1 MIRPKLLC
9 QLLILGLFSLSL
21 TANSNA
27 GSRDKE
33 AVAKINGE
41 VITKDDFKKKLE
53 SMNFVTRDNKEEEQ
67 KTKREALDLLITD
80 KLVEQKGKKMDLSQ
94 DEEWKK
100 KEEKHSRDYIVE
112 LMYKKEIEEK
122 VEVQDS
128 EITAFYEKNK
138 GELFNKSEQYKIS
151 HILIE
156 IKKDTLQK
164 GNPEQQ
170 EKEAEKK
177 VLEKIE
183 SIYNRIMAGEDFSAL
198 AKQFSDEEKTREKG
212 GELGFL
218 PKGMML
224 KEFEEQVTTLQS
236 GEVSKPFKTKYGY
249 HILKYTDK
257 LPGELMEY
265 NDDLKNRIKYTIS
278 KEKQKKKV
286 GEYLDSLKSR
296 INYLYNEE
304 VLNQKPDSVEDD
316 PWVLIIDNQDTVR
329 FSKYKGDLES
339 YKAYLKKDSLDLED
353 KKKLLRDYSSLYNI
367 LVLEGERGGYDK
379 LPEYSE
385 EMNNFRFKEAE
396 KRVLAGRTLKPTVPS
411 DEEVNDYYLSNR
423 QEFPPDSSIHVYHI
437 IFSDSLKAEEVLK
450 KIQEGADFVEMA
462 KEYYPGEKE
471 IRDVAYDLGFI
482 SDKDISP
489 EFYETAVRLQVG
501 EISHPVKT
509 EWGYHL
515 IKLVERRSDSPVIQ
529 YKDKIKTLI
538 NQEKQKKVQAEWEKS
553 LKEGEEIWV
562 NEKSVKKF
570 KMKSS
575 SGSEKEKG
583 K

>member
-1 MIRPKLLC
+1 MIRPKLLF
-9 QLLILGLFSLSL
+9 QLLILGLFSLSQ
-21 TANSNA
+21 TTNSNA
-27 GSRDKE
+27 GSKDKD
-33 AVAKINGE
+33 AVAKVNGE
-41 VITKDDFKKKLE
+41 VITKEDFKKKLE
-53 SMNFVTRDNKEEEQ
+53 SINFVTKDNKEEEQ

-80 KLVEQKGKKMDLSQ
+80 KLVEQKAKKMDLSQ

-100 KEEKHSRDYIVE
+100 KDEKHSLDYLVE
-112 LMYKKEIEEK
+112 LMYKKEVVEK
-122 VEVQDS
+122 AEVQDS
-128 EITAFYEKNK
+128 EINEFYEKNK
-138 GELFNKSEQYKIS
+138 GELFNKPEQYKIS
-151 HILIE
+151 HILVE

-164 GNPEQQ
+164 DDPEQ

-177 VLEKIE
+177 ALEKIE
-183 SIYNRIMAGEDFSAL
+183 SIYNRVIAGEDFSAL

-224 KEFEEQVTTLQS
+224 KEFEEQISTLQP

-257 LPGELMEY
+257 LPGELIEY
-265 NDDLKNRIKYTIS
+265 NDDLKNRIKLTLS
-278 KEKQKKKV
+278 KEKQKKRV

-296 INYLYNEE
+296 TNYLYNEE
-304 VLNQKPDSVEDD
+304 VLNQKPDSIKDD

-329 FSKYKGDLES
+329 FSKYKGDLEP
-339 YKAYLKKDSLDLED
+339 YRAYLKKDTLELED

-367 LVLEGERGGYDK
+367 LVLEGKRGGYEK

-385 EMNNFRFKEAE
+385 EMNNFRFKEAK
-396 KRVLAGRTLKPTVPS
+396 KRVLTGEGLKGYVPS
-411 DEEVNDYYLSNR
+411 DEEVYDYYLSHR
-423 QEFPPDSSIHVYHI
+423 EEFPPDSSIHVYHI
-437 IFSDSLKAEEVLK
+437 IFNDSLKAEEILK

-489 EFYETAVRLQVG
+489 EFYETAIRLQVG
-501 EISHPVKT
+501 EVSHPVKT

-515 IKLVERRSDSPVIQ
+515 IKLVERRSDSPVVL
-529 YKDKIKTLI
+529 YKDKIKTLV
-538 NQEKQKKVQAEWEKS
+538 NQEKQKKIKAEWEKS
-553 LKEGEEIWV
+553 LREGEEIWV
-562 NEKSVKKF
+562 NEKLVKKF
-570 KMKSS
+570 KLKA
-575 SGSEKEKG
+575 EKEK
-583 K
+583 

>member
-1 MIRPKLLC
+1 MIRPKLLF
-9 QLLILGLFSLSL
+9 QLLILGLFSLSQ
-21 TANSNA
+21 TTNSNA
-27 GSRDKE
+27 GSKDKD
-33 AVAKINGE
+33 AVAKVNGE
-41 VITKDDFKKKLE
+41 VITKEDFKKKLE
-53 SMNFVTRDNKEEEQ
+53 SINFVTKDNKEEEQ

-80 KLVEQKGKKMDLSQ
+80 KLVEQKAKKMDLSQ

-100 KEEKHSRDYIVE
+100 KEEKHSLDYLVE
-112 LMYKKEIEEK
+112 LMYKKEVVEK

-128 EITAFYEKNK
+128 EITDFYEKNK
-138 GELFNKSEQYKIS
+138 GELFNKPEQYKIS
-151 HILIE
+151 HILVG

-164 GNPEQQ
+164 DDPEQ

-177 VLEKIE
+177 ALEKIE
-183 SIYNRIMAGEDFSAL
+183 SIYNRVIAGEDFSAL

-218 PKGMML
+218 PKGTML
-224 KEFEEQVTTLQS
+224 KEFEEQISTLQP

-265 NDDLKNRIKYTIS
+265 NDDLKNRIKFTLS
-278 KEKQKKKV
+278 KEKQKKRV

-296 INYLYNEE
+296 TNYLYNEE
-304 VLNQKPDSVEDD
+304 VLNQKPDLVAGD
-316 PWVLIIDNQDTVR
+316 PWVLIIDNQDTVK
-329 FSKYKGDLES
+329 FSKYKGDLEP
-339 YKAYLKKDSLDLED
+339 YRAYLKKDSLDLED

-367 LVLEGERGGYDK
+367 LVLEGKRGGYEK

-385 EMNNFRFKEAE
+385 EMNKFRFKEAE
-396 KRVLAGRTLKPTVPS
+396 RRVLAGRTLKPSVPS
-411 DEEVNDYYLSNR
+411 DEEVNDYYFSHME
-423 QEFPPDSSIHVYHI
+423 EFPPDSSIHVYHI
-437 IFSDSLKAEEVLK
+437 IFNDSLKAEEVLK

-489 EFYETAVRLQVG
+489 EFYNTAIRLQVG
-501 EISHPVKT
+501 KVSHPVKT

-515 IKLVERRSDSPVIQ
+515 IKLVERRSDSPVVL
-529 YKDKIKTLI
+529 YKDKIKTLV
-538 NQEKQKKVQAEWEKS
+538 NQEKQKKVKAEWEKS
-553 LKEGEEIWV
+553 LREDEEIWV
-562 NEKSVKKF
+562 NEKLVKKF
-570 KMKSS
+570 KLKP
-575 SGSEKEKG
+575 EKAKG
-583 K
+583 